1 MTFALVCLAYLLP
14 VGAVAVLLDYFMG
27 GWNVDK

>member
-14 VGAVAVLLDYFMG
+14 VAAIVALLDYLMG
-27 GWNVDK
+27 GWE

>member
-14 VGAVAVLLDYFMG
+14 VGALAALLSFFLEPKD
-27 GWNVDK
+27 WT